1 MSRSPALSHTIGP
14 LLSLLPFYCWVLR
27 SGPNWLI
34 YSTINWSRA
43 VWLIKTCNRLQ
54 GERKGRGLGHRC
66 YTNDFI
72 RRLAARPDLRSLGWR
87 FQSLLPLLLTQ
98 CVSCN
103 AVGPFKAFTQEET
116 LPMDC
121 FLVFLFLY
129 CILVGKRINLIFNIR
144 SSENVIKLLHIICL
158 YWYLWPSEPTKMD
171 SGVMIMVF
179 QPCWM
184 LKYTGV

>member
-1 MSRSPALSHTIGP
+1 MARSPALSHTIGP

-54 GERKGRGLGHRC
+54 GERKGRGLGHRS

-98 CVSCN
+98 CIFCN
-103 AVGPFKAFTQEET
+103 AVGPFKAFTQEQT

-121 FLVFLFLY
+121 FFVLLLLVVY
-129 CILVGKRINLIFNIR
+129 WWAKKIYLIFNIR
-144 SSENVIKLLHIICL
+144 SSENVIKHLHIICL

-171 SGVMIMVF
+171 SGVMTMAL
-179 QPCWM
+179 QLCWM